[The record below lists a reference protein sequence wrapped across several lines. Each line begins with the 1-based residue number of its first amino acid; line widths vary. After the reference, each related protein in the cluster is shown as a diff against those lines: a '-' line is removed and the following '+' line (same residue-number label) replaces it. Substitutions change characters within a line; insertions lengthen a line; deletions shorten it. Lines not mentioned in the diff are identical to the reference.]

1 MSNLPPPPPTPPNW
15 YPDPDDESQYRY
27 WDGEKWTE
35 HHAPRQLDSADKLIE
50 ETTFNIN
57 TNDAIEP
64 QPIAT
69 GELSSST
76 TTIKERGWKGW
87 RRRHP
92 VWHVIFWIIVGM
104 FLYGFTIYMF
114 TLSIIGSS
122 SEEDN
127 QQADS
132 IQINPRNTT
141 TTLDRQAEERR
152 KGFHC
157 LSAWDGNHDGL
168 EALIRDRLN
177 DPGSMETIET
187 VITPV
192 DARGDH
198 AIVLEFTAKNAFGG
212 RVRQMAFGIVDN
224 STCEARLEFIE

>member
-50 ETTFNIN
+50 ETTLNIN
-57 TNDAIEP
+57 TNDATKP
-64 QPIAT
+64 QPVVT
-69 GELSSST
+69 GEHSST
-76 TTIKERGWKGW
+76 TTTTKDRGWKGW

-104 FLYGFTIYMF
+104 FA
-114 TLSIIGSS
+114 LSIIGNALGV
-122 SEEDN
+122 DN
-127 QQADS
+127 DQQADS
-132 IQINPRNTT
+132 NQPNSRNTT
-141 TTLDRQAEERR
+141 TTLDRRAEERQ

-168 EALIRDRLN
+168 EALIRNRLN

-212 RVRQMAFGIVDN
+212 RVRHMAFGIVDN
-224 STCEARLEFIE
+224 STCEATLDFIE